1 MAGTGQYVLMRGF
14 PTAGVM
20 SNFAVQPENIRS
32 ALQEPSSELNPVQPA
47 NTDECLSDGAHA
59 KLLSGRVQLTDCV
72 WIVDDN
78 VRINDKL
85 SDNSRSCTFPN
96 CINIMAVRI
105 TAGLQL
111 PKSKRSNLSVLRHR
125 YRSGKKHGKKRG
137 LDTVEECALDSI
149 RVKQSKHES
158 ADLPR
163 IYPVADQQQG
173 RPCPA
178 RTTTHVLNKTRRV
191 RQTCTYKVN

>member
-1 MAGTGQYVLMRGF
+1 MRGF

-20 SNFAVQPENIRS
+20 SNFAVQPQNTGS
-32 ALQEPSSELNPVQPA
+32 VLQEPSSEFNPVLPA

-96 CINIMAVRI
+96 CIHIMAVRI
-105 TAGLQL
+105 TAGLQ
-111 PKSKRSNLSVLRHR
+111 SKRSNLSVLRHT
-125 YRSGKKHGKKRG
+125 YRSGKKQGKKHG
-137 LDTVEECALDSI
+137 LDTVS
-149 RVKQSKHES
+149 ES
-158 ADLPR
+158 
-163 IYPVADQQQG
+163 
-173 RPCPA
+173 
-178 RTTTHVLNKTRRV
+178 
-191 RQTCTYKVN
+191 